1 MLHERARAKINLY
14 LHVGGRRADGYHAL
28 QSLVCFTDAGD
39 DLEFEHASD
48 LRLELDGPFG
58 SELDA
63 NDNNLVLRAAH
74 ALARTAGISSGAH
87 IRLSKA
93 LPVASGIG
101 GGSADAAAT
110 LRGLSRLWELSLEPI
125 QLERIALELGS
136 DVPVCLLSKPA
147 QMSGRGEHVD
157 KVEGLPQLPMLLVN
171 PRIAVS
177 TASVFRHLGR
187 SEDDTP
193 PDALTWP
200 GSLTAQDL
208 VEWLKGAR
216 NDMQDA
222 ACNIA
227 PEIGE
232 VLGLLEHTGALIS
245 RMCGS
250 GATCY
255 GIFGEVASCERA
267 AQTIASAQP
276 KWWVCP
282 TRIAGRV

>member
-39 DLEFEHASD
+39 GLEFERAPGLH
-48 LRLELDGPFG
+48 LELDGPFCP
-58 SELDA
+58 ELDNN
-63 NDNNLVLRAAH
+63 NDNLVLRAAR
-74 ALARTAGISSGAH
+74 ALAHTAGRSLGAR
-87 IRLSKA
+87 IRLTKA

-101 GGSADAAAT
+101 GGSADAAAA
-110 LRGLSRLWELSLEPI
+110 LRGLSRLWELALEPS
-125 QLERIALELGS
+125 QLERVALELGS
-136 DVPVCLLSKPA
+136 DVPVCLLSQPA
-147 QMSGRGEHVD
+147 QMSGRGELVD
-157 KVEGLPQLPMLLVN
+157 KIEGLPQLPMLLVN

-177 TASVFRHLGR
+177 TAAVFRHLGR
-187 SEDDTP
+187 SVDDPP
-193 PDALTWP
+193 PDAMAWP
-200 GSLTAQDL
+200 GSLTAREL
-208 VEWLKGAR
+208 VVWLKGAR

-222 ACNIA
+222 ACSIA

-232 VLGLLEHTGALIS
+232 VLVLLERAGALIT

-255 GIFGEVASCERA
+255 GLFDDAASCELA
-267 AQTIASAQP
+267 ARTIASAQP

-282 TRIAGRV
+282 TRIAGYV

>member
-1 MLHERARAKINLY
+1 MLHERARAKVNLY

-28 QSLVCFTDAGD
+28 QSLVCFTEAGD
-39 DLEFEHASD
+39 DLDFECAPD
-48 LRLELDGPFG
+48 LRLDLDGPFG
-58 SELDA
+58 AELD
-63 NDNNLVLRAAH
+63 DNHDNLVLRAAR
-74 ALARTAGISSGAH
+74 ALAHTAGKSLGAR
-87 IRLSKA
+87 IRLSKV

-101 GGSADAAAT
+101 GGSADAAAA
-110 LRGLSRLWELSLEPI
+110 LRGLSRLWKLSLEPR

-136 DVPVCLLSKPA
+136 DVPVCLLGRPA
-147 QMSGRGEHVD
+147 QMAGRGERVD
-157 KVEGLPQLPMLLVN
+157 KIDGLPCLPLLLVN

-187 SEDDTP
+187 TVDDPP

-200 GSLTAQDL
+200 GPLTAREL
-208 VEWLKGAR
+208 VEWLQDAR

-222 ACNIA
+222 ACSIA
-227 PEIGE
+227 PEIGD
-232 VLGLLEHTGALIS
+232 VLVLLERAGALVS

-255 GIFGEVASCERA
+255 GLFDDITACELA
-267 AQTIASAQP
+267 ARTIASAQP

-282 TRIAGRV
+282 TRIAGGA